1 MVSVVVLLVTACKP
15 TRDRWIN
22 RKWHTLTGHYNV
34 YFNGEVKF
42 NEAVEAFEKGVQND
56 FSRVLPVFITPDEGA
71 AKGLSAP
78 MDEVIKKT
86 SKSIQLHTVGTY
98 TDDSYLLM
106 GKARFYKGD
115 FYAALETFQYINS
128 KYPQSDLNKEAK
140 AWIARCYDG
149 LKKTG
154 EAEAVIGLL
163 ISEVAPMS
171 FAGKKKIPE
180 KLQVKIEKLT
190 KAQRAFVYAT
200 AADIFLKQE
209 KYVQACEKLKVA
221 LANTTDKPHKIR
233 YNYILGQLYLIQD
246 SVAEAKACFTKVTRL
261 LAPYDF
267 EFNANLNLTRTYDP
281 EDKKEVK
288 QVKRNLRRMLKDDK
302 NEGLYDQVYY
312 ELARVEQRD
321 NDLPNA
327 TKHYQM
333 AIAKGG
339 KNQAQKAQSYLALG
353 DIYLAKPDYRLGQA
367 YYDSAASVIPKEHK
381 DYQRVQDKKNVLSE
395 LISNLLVIDAE
406 DSLQRLSKLSKTE
419 LEQRID
425 GWILAAKLKQEQDAK
440 NEQTR
445 KEQEEQAKLNKPVAG
460 TNPTALPGL
469 LGGSGEQG
477 QWYFYN
483 TSVMNSGQ
491 QEFFS
496 QRKWG
501 RRENEDFW
509 RIAAKEKSKSPNQG
523 NPEPGKT
530 LRDSTAQGE
539 KGTSGAPDKGGEE
552 EITKPAVSDDRAEW
566 AKNIPYTAAE
576 KQKSNDRIQ
585 EAYYNLGAI
594 YSEKLKDNKE
604 AAASY
609 NSLLNRFPGNQYEP
623 EVLYNLYKI
632 YMTLSETGKAN
643 EVREELLKKYPE
655 SSYALILQNKAVQTA
670 ESSTNREIVKAYEN
684 LYHMYESGNY
694 TAVKQGKA
702 DVDKK
707 YSGNAMQAKFDLLY
721 AYAVGK
727 SDSVGAFKNEL
738 LEITKAY
745 PKTDVAERAQSIL
758 DAINNP
764 RKSGGI
770 DSAELNKPEFTLMN
784 DAPHYYV
791 FATKAEKFDMNDL
804 LQRIISYNDEYHQL
818 ESLRANTLLSA
829 EGYQLMYVREFPKL
843 EQAVKYMNGLNVTTF
858 YKAYLPANVTYVQF
872 AIPTE
877 VFKKVMK
884 EKKIDA
890 YNAYFSEQLPNLI
903 KQVKP

>member
-1 MVSVVVLLVTACKP
+1 MLWVTACKP

-71 AKGLSAP
+71 AKGLAAP

-86 SKSIQLHTVGTY
+86 SKSIQLHTVGAY
-98 TDDSYLLM
+98 TDNSFLLM

-149 LKKTG
+149 LKKAG
-154 EAEAVIGLL
+154 EAEAVMGLL

-209 KYVQACEKLKVA
+209 KYVQACEKLKIA

-246 SVAEAKACFTKVTRL
+246 SVEEAKACFTKVTRL

-267 EFNANLNLTRTYDP
+267 EFNANLNLTRTYNPD
-281 EDKKEVK
+281 DKREVK
-288 QVKRNLRRMLKDDK
+288 QVKRNLRRMLRDDK

-327 TKHYQM
+327 IKHYQLSV
-333 AIAKGG
+333 AKGG

-367 YYDSAASVIPKEHK
+367 YYDSAAAVIPKEHK
-381 DYQRVQDKKNVLSE
+381 DYQRVQDKKTVLSE
-395 LISNLLVIDAE
+395 LISNLLVIDTE
-406 DSLQRLSKLSKTE
+406 DSLQRLSKLSKSE

-440 NEQTR
+440 NELAR
-445 KEQEEQAKLNKPVAG
+445 KEQEEQAKLNKPIGGA
-460 TNPTALPGL
+460 NPTALPGL
-469 LGGSGEQG
+469 LAGSGEQG

-483 TSVMNSGQ
+483 ASVMNSGQ

-509 RIAAKEKSKSPNQG
+509 RIAAKEKPRNTALGNNEASKNG
-523 NPEPGKT
+523 RDT
-530 LRDSTAQGE
+530 LANKD
-539 KGTSGAPDKGGEE
+539 KGQASLPDKDTQEE
-552 EITKPAVSDDRAEW
+552 SAKPVVSDDRAEW
-566 AKNIPYTAAE
+566 AKNIPYSAAE
-576 KQKSNDRIQ
+576 KQKSNERIQ

-604 AAASY
+604 ATASY
-609 NSLLNRFPGNQYEP
+609 NSLLNRFPGNEYEP
-623 EVLYNLYKI
+623 EVLYQLYKL
-632 YMTLSETGKAN
+632 YTDVSENNKAN
-643 EVREELLKKYPE
+643 DVRAELIKKYPE
-655 SSYALILQNKAVQTA
+655 SSYALILQNKAVQTS
-670 ESSTNREIVKAYEN
+670 ESTANKEIVKAYEN
-684 LYHMYESGNY
+684 LYQLYESGNY

-702 DVDKK
+702 EVDRKF
-707 YSGNAMQAKFDLLY
+707 SGNAMQAKFDLLY

-727 SDSVGAFKNEL
+727 SDSIGAFKNEL
-738 LEITKAY
+738 SEITKAY
-745 PKTDVAERAQSIL
+745 PKTDVAERAQAIL

-764 RKSGGI
+764 RKSGAV
-770 DSAELNKPEFTLMN
+770 DSSELNKPEFTLMH
-784 DAPHYYV
+784 DVPHYYV

-818 ESLRANTLLSA
+818 ETLRANTLLTA

-843 EQAVKYMNGLNVTTF
+843 EQAVKYINGLNITTF
-858 YKAYLPANVTYVQF
+858 YKAYLPANVTFVQF
-872 AIPTE
+872 AIPTD

-890 YNAYFSEQLPNLI
+890 YNTYFSAQLPALL